1 MHSPLP
7 DEVHSRSASPSQDL
21 SLTQSGT
28 GSESSCDILA
38 SKFPA
43 PPPFGTPIIR
53 RMQSSP
59 WLWHAATPS
68 SVHAPPEKSCPDL
81 SLSSRYGGPEVD
93 LNRYL
98 DGHTSAHP
106 VVQTPQIDTPLL
118 SNESDFSS
126 LGEVQQRFSFQLGRQ
141 PRPISFCSPPISD
154 QRRPEERRRV
164 AEELHSWVPQRII
177 RKMASMKNEQHV
189 DQSAKVV
196 SKSRSFLSASDMKAG
211 SGSGSSGCSIDRCSG
226 FCEACRK
233 QRRSS
238 GIQRPISWRAETDAS
253 RKARHH
259 ISMPPNGFPR
269 SEEVTRPVE
278 RGPRRP
284 ILVQE
289 TRKTEPQSFI
299 DMRPRTER
307 KKQMK
312 TFITKA
318 KASIKDLGAMFRSKK

>member
-1 MHSPLP
+1 MHSPLL
-7 DEVHSRSASPSQDL
+7 DDAHSRSASPFQDL
-21 SLTQSGT
+21 LLTQSGT

-59 WLWHAATPS
+59 WLWHAATSS

-93 LNRYL
+93 SDRYL
-98 DGHTSAHP
+98 DGHTNALA
-106 VVQTPQIDTPLL
+106 VVQTSQVDTPLL

-141 PRPISFCSPPISD
+141 PRPISFCGPPISD
-154 QRRPEERRRV
+154 HRRSEERRRV
-164 AEELHSWVPQRII
+164 PEEPHSWIPQRII
-177 RKMASMKNEQHV
+177 RKMASMKNEQHSGV
-189 DQSAKVV
+189 DQSTKVV
-196 SKSRSFLSASDMKAG
+196 SKSRSFLSASDMRAGG
-211 SGSGSSGCSIDRCSG
+211 SGSGCGVDRCSG

-233 QRRSS
+233 RRRSS

-269 SEEVTRPVE
+269 AEEVVGPLEGV
-278 RGPRRP
+278 PRRT
-284 ILVQE
+284 VQVKE
-289 TRKTEPQSFI
+289 NKRTEPQSFI
-299 DMRPRTER
+299 DMGPRAER